1 MYHVGFIDDVLRIL
15 RCVCFNCSRLLLDKA
30 RAQRKHGHSESI
42 LCFAFLPS
50 TSTIDRQKSRRTN
63 TSNNLPITQSR
74 PQNDEQVKRIVAT
87 RRRGARLKALHDLCK
102 GSTKRMCLGSK
113 PPEGA
118 DPILGAEMA
127 GCGTMQVGASFAG
140 LLLNWLGSRLD
151 FIETKK
157 KIADLTSLLTSLT
170 NQPTNPPIPAD
181 VPPGRAARDGHLPR
195 GGRGRSA
202 GPRPQAGMWVVYVGG
217 WVGGWVKVLFVCRDG
232 WMGCGWGGGRGRA
245 KSRDSMTPI

>member
-30 RAQRKHGHSESI
+30 RAQQSYHAWVPSI
-42 LCFAFLPS
+42 HPTNRSTDKNHAVPTHRITSPS
-50 TSTIDRQKSRRTN
+50 PPLS
-63 TSNNLPITQSR
+63 

-127 GCGTMQVGASFAG
+127 GCGTMQVGASCAG
-140 LLLNWLGSRLD
+140 LLLHVCGLGVD
-151 FIETKK
+151 FI
-157 KIADLTSLLTSLT
+157 SLNS
-170 NQPTNPPIPAD
+170 
-181 VPPGRAARDGHLPR
+181 
-195 GGRGRSA
+195 
-202 GPRPQAGMWVVYVGG
+202 
-217 WVGGWVKVLFVCRDG
+217 FF
-232 WMGCGWGGGRGRA
+232 
-245 KSRDSMTPI
+245 